1 MTLFRGATLVR
12 DAVVAYLSN
21 TVPEIVDQARVD
33 WNLDEY
39 ELPYPVGYD
48 AYEPYALDK
57 WPLLGVNV
65 VQADT
70 FVRLDYDD
78 AMSQQYL
85 SKYLVR
91 VFTWVRTPFNSD
103 DTPMEPEYSES
114 IRLRDDLAAVVRAS
128 LVRSGS
134 LGQPGALLF
143 DESSL
148 SEEYSEAT
156 GVKGDRFVSGVIH
169 SFEVRVD
176 ESVPIDGLGEA
187 NTINVTGQTVDET
200 QEELAGQ

>member
-1 MTLFRGATLVR
+1 MALFRGATAVR
-12 DAVVAYLSN
+12 DGVITYLSN
-21 TVPEIVDQARVD
+21 NVPGMVDQARTD
-33 WNLDEY
+33 WSLDEY

-57 WPLLGVNV
+57 WPLIGVNV
-65 VQADT
+65 VQSDN
-70 FVRLDYDD
+70 FVRLDYDE
-78 AMSQQYL
+78 AMSQSYM
-85 SKYLVR
+85 SNYLVR

-103 DTPMEPEYSES
+103 ETPMEPEYSES
-114 IRLRDDLAAVVRAS
+114 IRLRDDLAAVVRAT

-134 LGQPGALLF
+134 LGQPGAFLF

-176 ESVPIDGLGEA
+176 ESVPISGVGTA
-187 NTINVTGQTVDET
+187 NTINVTGQMIDEA
-200 QEELAGQ
+200 E

>member
-1 MTLFRGATLVR
+1 MALFRGATAVR
-12 DAVVAYLSN
+12 DGVVVYLSN
-21 TVPEIVDQARVD
+21 NVPGMVDQARTD
-33 WNLDEY
+33 WGLDEY
-39 ELPYPVGYD
+39 QLPYPVGYD

-65 VQADT
+65 VQSDN
-70 FVRLDYDD
+70 FVRLDYDE
-78 AMSQQYL
+78 AMSQSYM

-91 VFTWVRTPFNSD
+91 VFTWVRTPFNAD

-114 IRLRDDLAAVVRAS
+114 IRLRDDLAAVVRAT
-128 LVRSGS
+128 LVKSGS
-134 LGQPGALLF
+134 LGQPGAFIF

-176 ESVPIDGLGEA
+176 ESVPILGVGTA
-187 NTINVTGQTVDET
+187 NTINVTGRMIDES
-200 QEELAGQ
+200 